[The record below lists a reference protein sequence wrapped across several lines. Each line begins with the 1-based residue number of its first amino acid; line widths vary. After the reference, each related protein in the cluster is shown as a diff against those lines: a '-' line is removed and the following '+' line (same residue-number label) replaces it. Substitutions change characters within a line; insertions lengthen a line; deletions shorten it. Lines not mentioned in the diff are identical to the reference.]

1 MNKYCFS
8 EESKQVNE
16 VDDNFV
22 KQLKKSLKGNSNK
35 LSYENY
41 IDLDRDKN
49 YNIVHYN

>member
-8 EESKQVNE
+8 EESRQVNE

-22 KQLKKSLKGNSNK
+22 KQLKKSLKGNSSK

-41 IDLDRDKN
+41 IEIDRDKN
-49 YNIVHYN
+49 YNLVLSY